1 MAGSGPSTFPSGARP
16 PQPVVS
22 DAAASAAAVAAMSS
36 AAAAAG
42 GAAAAAAAAGGGAA
56 GTAVAPAVQPRRPT
70 AEERRRRR
78 ETLIRDFFSPPLVY
92 NRYRVEKVVGE
103 GAYGVVC
110 AATDTSTGRQVAVKR
125 IRRVLDSAAMA
136 TRVLREL
143 KFGRVLSA
151 HENVIS
157 VLDVLVPGDRDR
169 FNDVFVVFEL
179 MPTDLSRLLRSKT
192 VLHEQHLQFF
202 MFQLL
207 RGLHFVHAANVMHRD
222 LNPNNILV
230 NNDCQLRICDFGLAR
245 AAFQEQDNLFW
256 TDYVATRW
264 YRAPELIMSAPS
276 RYSQAIDMWSV
287 GCIFAE
293 MLGRGRPLFPGSNAY
308 EQFALIISVTGRPSA
323 EVLDVLG
330 NARVKDFLDALPQQ
344 PQRRTPIAS
353 LFPNASPGAVA
364 LLERLLEF
372 NPTKRPTAL
381 QALGDPYFADFR
393 DRLGLGADG
402 TPLDP
407 AEFAFERGAMTSAG
421 MRTEFLREV
430 AVYHP
435 SEAAALLSGGPVRS
449 DAGVGGGGSPGAGV
463 GSGGP
468 GGSGYQVPSAS
479 DAFRAAMD
487 SAESGTPA
495 RASTT
500 LPQESF
506 ERIADGQAPTVRT
519 LEYRSM
525 TMGEAELAQYDRPA
539 REHEGHTGEVADPP
553 TGDDMMDR
561 SSTPRPGPGEGEEEL
576 RRRGGGGVPPHERV
590 RLPSMQ
596 SGEDGMD
603 TQR

>member
-1 MAGSGPSTFPSGARP
+1 MHVHCTCVVTHFQVVLSYLLCACCLLCYMFTGSLL
-16 PQPVVS
+16 
-22 DAAASAAAVAAMSS
+22 AVA
-36 AAAAAG
+36 
-42 GAAAAAAAAGGGAA
+42 
-56 GTAVAPAVQPRRPT
+56 
-70 AEERRRRR
+70 
-78 ETLIRDFFSPPLVY
+78 
-92 NRYRVEKVVGE
+92 
-103 GAYGVVC
+103 
-110 AATDTSTGRQVAVKR
+110 
-125 IRRVLDSAAMA
+125 
-136 TRVLREL
+136 
-143 KFGRVLSA
+143 
-151 HENVIS
+151 
-157 VLDVLVPGDRDR
+157 
-169 FNDVFVVFEL
+169 
-179 MPTDLSRLLRSKT
+179 
-192 VLHEQHLQFF
+192 
-202 MFQLL
+202 
-207 RGLHFVHAANVMHRD
+207 
-222 LNPNNILV
+222 
-230 NNDCQLRICDFGLAR
+230 GLAR

-330 NARVKDFLDALPQQ
+330 NARVKDFSDALPQQ

-421 MRTEFLREV
+421 MRTEFLREI

-449 DAGVGGGGSPGAGV
+449 DAGVGGDGSPGAGV

-468 GGSGYQVPSAS
+468 GGGGANGGGGGGPGGGAGGAGGSGYQVPSAS